1 MSPAFGS
8 KKARSFGFAQSELR
22 PTVHGAQSGCQR
34 KNPSGSRCSLS
45 VFMLPTPHNRPQIK
59 AACRDGVARG
69 ASRRRSNL
77 APLALATRLGEKR
90 REHRLHRPRLAF
102 RAGGAPLAVLAD
114 RLLEAEALP
123 APGAAVLVDRHR
135 RRKAIPAR
143 TGRSSRPQ
151 PEPSVDTSE
160 RTCLKPKPG
169 GIQSNRIAIRFTP
182 SLPWHTQAGS
192 PSRIPRRTRARRR
205 PRPPAR
211 TPA

>member
-8 KKARSFGFAQSELR
+8 KKARSFGFAPSELR

-45 VFMLPTPHNRPQIK
+45 VFILSTPHNRPQIK

-69 ASRRRSNL
+69 ASRTRSNL
-77 APLALATRLGEKR
+77 ASLALATRLGEKR

-135 RRKAIPAR
+135 RRKVIPAR
-143 TGRSSRPQ
+143 TWRSSRPSQ
-151 PEPSVDTSE
+151 NLRWTRPSGRVHQRCASASN
-160 RTCLKPKPG
+160 PKP
-169 GIQSNRIAIRFTP
+169 RCP
-182 SLPWHTQAGS
+182 EKVLL
-192 PSRIPRRTRARRR
+192 
-205 PRPPAR
+205 
-211 TPA
+211 

>member
-1 MSPAFGS
+1 MVPA
-8 KKARSFGFAQSELR
+8 
-22 PTVHGAQSGCQR
+22 
-34 KNPSGSRCSLS
+34 
-45 VFMLPTPHNRPQIK
+45 PHNRPQIK

-135 RRKAIPAR
+135 CRKAIPAR
-143 TGRSSRPQ
+143 TWRSSRPSQ
-151 PEPSVDTSE
+151 NLRWTRPSGRVHQRCTSVS
-160 RTCLKPKPG
+160 KPKPRC
-169 GIQSNRIAIRFTP
+169 SYRDP
-182 SLPWHTQAGS
+182 
-192 PSRIPRRTRARRR
+192 
-205 PRPPAR
+205 PPAR
-211 TPA
+211 GGDLWRERVGSVPCDLPSRTSSYQLQPESHVTAGRFASL

>member
-8 KKARSFGFAQSELR
+8 KKARSFGFAPSELR

-45 VFMLPTPHNRPQIK
+45 VFILSTPHNRPQIK

-69 ASRRRSNL
+69 ASRTRSNL
-77 APLALATRLGEKR
+77 ASLALATRLGEKR

-135 RRKAIPAR
+135 EGKY
-143 TGRSSRPQ
+143 SRPNMVVKSPRQ
-151 PEPSVDTSE
+151 NLRWTRPSGRVHQRCASAS
-160 RTCLKPKPG
+160 KPKLRCPEKV
-169 GIQSNRIAIRFTP
+169 
-182 SLPWHTQAGS
+182 LP
-192 PSRIPRRTRARRR
+192 
-205 PRPPAR
+205 
-211 TPA
+211 